1 MSFLKPCPPG
11 GTIRALGHPLHDGRP
26 LAITQVWILDGQGDR
41 VAHGTSANL
50 VLPQLEGIEHPGEL
64 PPIEEVG
71 EETPDP
77 WERPVMGET
86 IPWAVWR
93 TMPGEEILA
102 KQIKG
107 ELPQPPIHY
116 LTGMTLREASDS
128 RVTFTMPATP
138 WLTSPAQTIQ
148 GGAIAM
154 LAHAALTTA
163 VTSTLEAGA
172 AYRPVDVKVNFLRP
186 GIADGRELVAHGS
199 VLHRGRTLAVALA
212 DVVNADGKKVATAT
226 GSTIILPERPEG

>member
-1 MSFLKPCPPG
+1 
-11 GTIRALGHPLHDGRP
+11 
-26 LAITQVWILDGQGDR
+26 
-41 VAHGTSANL
+41 
-50 VLPQLEGIEHPGEL
+50 
-64 PPIEEVG
+64 
-71 EETPDP
+71 
-77 WERPVMGET
+77 
-86 IPWAVWR
+86 
-93 TMPGEEILA
+93 
-102 KQIKG
+102 
-107 ELPQPPIHY
+107 
-116 LTGMTLREASDS
+116 
-128 RVTFTMPATP
+128 
-138 WLTSPAQTIQ
+138 

-186 GIADGRELVAHGS
+186 GIADDRELSAHGS